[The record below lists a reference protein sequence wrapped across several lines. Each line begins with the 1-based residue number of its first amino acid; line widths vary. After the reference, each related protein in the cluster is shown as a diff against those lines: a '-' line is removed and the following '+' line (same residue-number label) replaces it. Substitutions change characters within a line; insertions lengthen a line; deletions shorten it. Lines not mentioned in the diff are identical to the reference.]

1 MAMAV
6 SEELAEF
13 VLDARYGD
21 LEAVEEGLK
30 AGLEV
35 NGKGHGGST
44 ALLMASANG
53 HLEIVRASTAPIE
66 GVRCREAGRQQVL
79 EETYR
84 GLSCIFQSFS

>member
-6 SEELAEF
+6 PEELAEF

-35 NGKGHGGST
+35 NGKGHGGAT

-53 HLEIVRASTAPIE
+53 HLEIVRASTAPR
-66 GVRCREAGRQQVL
+66 GCAMSGDGTPAGSGRNISW
-79 EETYR
+79 TFMH
-84 GLSCIFQSFS
+84 FQSFS